1 MRPNSIGQLAL
12 LLTGA
17 LLASP
22 VAAEDISGTITTT
35 KFITENSRLVGNV
48 TCATTTEP
56 CIDLAASNIT
66 LRLNGFTIAGPADP
80 EGGGC
85 NPTSGNP
92 QADGI
97 RMLNVT
103 NVRILGPGMIEKF
116 RRHGIFIV
124 GQSGVQTRATISDLT
139 SHHNCFSGI
148 LTNLMSSSVIQGI
161 VSIRN
166 AIHSAAAPCGG
177 NCLVNSHN
185 NVVRRSFF
193 AGNGSAANNNNDFGV
208 GLIAGSTGNLIED
221 NSIGGNANGL
231 LLQANTSGNR
241 IRLNVIA
248 GNPPAQFSKDYGASI
263 GFDVKDEATTAGQ
276 RNTFDRNWC
285 ITYGGPG
292 PAPCTN
298 LPRLGPR
305 FVTPEVEPLETTPT
319 LH

>member
-1 MRPNSIGQLAL
+1 MKRSTVWTAAVL
-12 LLTGA
+12 LGFVVAGPAGA
-17 LLASP
+17 ES
-22 VAAEDISGTITTT
+22 ISGTITTT
-35 KFITENSRLVGNV
+35 KFLSEDSELVGHV
-48 TCATTTEP
+48 TCTMTTEP
-56 CIDLAASNIT
+56 CIDLAASHIT
-66 LRLNGFTIAGPADP
+66 LRLNGFTITGSADP
-80 EGGGC
+80 EAGVC

-97 RMLNVT
+97 RTLNVT
-103 NVRILGPGMIEKF
+103 HVRIVGPGMIQKF

-124 GQSGVQTRATISDLT
+124 GQPGILTRATISDVT

-148 LTNLMSSSVIQGI
+148 LTNMMSSSRITGI
-161 VSIRN
+161 VSVRN
-166 AIHSAAAPCGG
+166 AIHSGAAPCGG

-185 NVVRRSFF
+185 NTIRRNFF

-231 LLQANTSGNR
+231 LLQANTSGNL

-248 GNPPAQFSKDYGASI
+248 GNPPSQFSKDYGASI
-263 GFDVKDEATTAGQ
+263 GADVKDEATTNGG

-285 ITYGGPG
+285 VTYLGPG

-298 LPRLGPR
+298 LPRIDPS
-305 FVTPEVEPLETTPT
+305 FVSPAIEPELP
-319 LH
+319 